1 MASTV
6 IVCAFAFATG
16 GQAAAQAVQTAQA
29 GGGSQPAAPTGGTDA
44 TAPTAAPAAVKEV
57 VVTGSRIPQPGL
69 TSTSP
74 VTVVND
80 QEIKLEGVTDTID
93 LLNQLP
99 QTNGNFGNQANPLS
113 SESGI
118 STVNLRGL
126 GASRTL
132 VLQDGKRLGP
142 GDPNIGGA
150 SDIDQVPVELIDR
163 VEVVT
168 GGASAA
174 YGSDAIAGVVNFI
187 MKHDFQGVQLNVQGG
202 FDQHDNHN
210 SLTEGLEKEAGFP
223 SPSGSV
229 VDGQSWNAS
238 AIFGANTADGK
249 GNVEG
254 FVSYHHLAPVTDG
267 SRDFSGCQ
275 IKATPANVP
284 SCSGSATSN
293 TFQDANLTAGP
304 NGGPAPNAGKEFSVL
319 GNQFVPLG
327 TPGTVPGEFFNSS
340 PFEYLQR
347 QDERYQ
353 AAAFAHYQIDPK
365 VEIYND
371 FDFMDDR
378 TASFIAPSGAFLG
391 STVSPGNTNNALN
404 VNCNN
409 PLLSAQ
415 QVNTICTQDGLGP
428 NSTASVSIGRRNV
441 EGGGRFTTSEH
452 ESFRDVIGLR
462 GDLDDAWHYDGYV
475 QYSRVNFSSVQGGY
489 LSNSR
494 MSNALDVVSGP
505 NGPMCASAVAVS
517 QGCVPYNIFQQ
528 GGVTQAALNYLTE
541 SGQEQGFTQEQVA
554 HFDITG
560 QLEKYGIKSPFADR
574 GVGINVGTEYRR
586 EQLGV
591 SPAETL
597 QGNDLA
603 GGSGS
608 QLPVNGSFD
617 VYEVFGEVIVPIAS
631 NQPWIKDLSFD
642 GGYRFSDY
650 SSVGNTE
657 SYKASLEYAPTRD
670 IRFRGS
676 FQRALRA
683 PNVNELFTASTA
695 TQASDLTADP
705 CAAIGSTGNVATAS
719 LAQCL
724 NTHVTAAQYGNGIAA
739 GTVNAAGVQ
748 GTNTITQ
755 CPAQQCGALVGGNAK
770 LAPETSD
777 TVSFGG
783 VFTPRWVPGL
793 SFSVDY
799 YNITVKNLIG
809 NIPGN
814 TTVQQCLTSGSPFF
828 CNLIQRTPSGGLFG
842 DASLATAGFANEA
855 LVNTGF
861 LKTSGIDFEGNYR
874 IRLNDMPYL
883 SNFGNIGALNFNYNG
898 NYTAHYIVS
907 PVAGQGS
914 YDCAGLYGPT
924 CSNATGGGNT
934 GGANPRFTNKLRMT
948 YQSPYS
954 WLVSM
959 QWRYI
964 SAQKYEGS
972 VANPLLSDEGP
983 SPFDAQ
989 RSGISYIDLSA
1000 SWQIKENLTLRASV
1014 NNVFDQDPP
1023 IVSSAAIP
1031 AGSPNAY
1038 SNYDLLGRVFSFGL
1052 TADF

>member
-1 MASTV
+1 MRERLLASTV
-6 IVCAFAFATG
+6 IVCAFAFATA
-16 GQAAAQAVQTAQA
+16 GQAAAQAVQTAPQT
-29 GGGSQPAAPTGGTDA
+29 GGPQPSAPTGGTDA
-44 TAPTAAPAAVKEV
+44 TPAAAATTAVKEV

-74 VTVVND
+74 LTVVND

-99 QTNGNFGNQANPLS
+99 QTNGNFGNQPNPLS

-118 STVNLRGL
+118 ATVNLRGL

-174 YGSDAIAGVVNFI
+174 YGSDAVAGVVNFV
-187 MKHDFQGVQLNVQGG
+187 MKHDFQGVQFNVQGG

-210 SLTEGLEKEAGFP
+210 SLMQGLESQAGFN
-223 SPSGSV
+223 SPNGSV
-229 VDGQSWNAS
+229 VDGQAWSAS

-254 FVSYHHLAPVTDG
+254 FVSYHHLDPVTEG
-267 SRDFSGCQ
+267 SRDFSGCLLAAS
-275 IKATPANVP
+275 KTNVP
-284 SCSGSATSN
+284 SCSGSANSN
-293 TFQDANLTAGP
+293 LFEDQNPGAANQGTDY
-304 NGGPAPNAGKEFSVL
+304 SVL
-319 GNQFVPLG
+319 GHNFVPYG
-327 TPGTVPGEFFNSS
+327 TPGTTPGALFNSS
-340 PFEYLQR
+340 PYEYLQR

-353 AAAFAHYQIDPK
+353 AAAFAHYQINSK
-365 VEIYND
+365 VEVYND

-378 TASFIAPSGAFLG
+378 TSSFIAPSGAFFG
-391 STVSPGNTNNALN
+391 STTTAGNPNGALS

-415 QVNTICTQDGLGP
+415 QVNAICTQDGLGP
-428 NSTASVSIGRRNV
+428 NDTASLLVGRRNV
-441 EGGGRFTTSEH
+441 EGGGRFTQSEH

-462 GDLDDAWHYDGYV
+462 GDLDDAWHYDGYA
-475 QYSRVNFSSVQGGY
+475 QYSRVNFSSIQGGY

-494 MSNALDVVSGP
+494 MSNAVDVVNGP
-505 NGPMCASAVAVS
+505 NGPQCASATAVS
-517 QGCVPYNIFQQ
+517 QGCVPYNIFQD
-528 GGVTQAALNYLTE
+528 GGVTQAALNYLTL

-560 QLEKYGIKSPFADR
+560 QLEKYGVKSPFADR

-591 SPAETL
+591 SPDETL

-608 QLPVNGSFD
+608 QLPVNGNFD

-657 SYKASLEYAPTRD
+657 SYKVSLEYAPTRD

-683 PNVNELFTASTA
+683 PNVNELFTSATA
-695 TQASDLTADP
+695 TQAGDLGVDP
-705 CAAIGSTGNVATAS
+705 CAAIGSPNSMATAT

-724 NTHVTAAQYGNGIAA
+724 NTHVTAAQYGNGYAPSTTTPS
-739 GTVNAAGVQ
+739 GEK
-748 GTNTITQ
+748 GTNTISQ
-755 CPAQQCGALVGGNAK
+755 CPAAQCGALVGGNTK
-770 LAPETSD
+770 LGPETSD

-809 NIPGN
+809 TIPGG
-814 TTVQQCLTSGSPFF
+814 TTLQQCLSSGSPFF
-828 CNLIQRTPSGGLFG
+828 CNLIQRSPTGLLFG
-842 DASLATAGFANEA
+842 DASPTTAGFVNETN
-855 LVNTGF
+855 LNTGY

-874 IRLNDMPYL
+874 VRLNDLPYL
-883 SNFGNIGALNFNYNG
+883 TNYGNIGALNFSYNG
-898 NYTAHYIVS
+898 NYTAHYIIESV
-907 PVAGQGS
+907 PGGGS
-914 YDCAGLYGPT
+914 FDCAGYYGLT
-924 CSNATGGGNT
+924 CSGATGGNA
-934 GGANPRFTNKLRMT
+934 GGANPHFTNKLRMT
-948 YQSPYS
+948 YQSPYN
-954 WLVSM
+954 WLASI

-964 SAQKYEGS
+964 GGQKYEGLAS
-972 VANPLLSDEGP
+972 NPLLSAGEAV
-983 SPFDAQ
+983 SPFDSQ
-989 RSGISYIDLSA
+989 RSGISYVDLSA
-1000 SWQIKENLTLRASV
+1000 SWQIKEGLTLRASV

-1023 IVSSAAIP
+1023 IFSSNVVSS
-1031 AGSPNAY
+1031 GGPNSF
-1038 SNYDLLGRVFSFGL
+1038 SNYDLLGRTFSFGL